1 MRSAADVWEKVKKLM
16 ESGMTAVAIDTWF
29 GDVEAVALEDTRL
42 VLCVPTD
49 FKLGII
55 RTRFQS
61 GIEAALK
68 ELFSF
73 DVDVALLLPEE
84 REAYDAQRT
93 APSTAGGD
101 AERYTFERFVV
112 GSTNRFA
119 YTAAKKVAEEPGGGL
134 QPPVH
139 LRPVWLGQDPSSP
152 CHCKPGA
159 AGQAGQPH
167 HVRPKRGLCQR
178 AHRQPSPG
186 YRHAGLPGQIPSSGP
201 VPDGRCAVHRRQRFQ
216 RRGAVPYL

>member
-16 ESGMTAVAIDTWF
+16 EGGMTAVAIDTWF

-55 RTRFQS
+55 RTRFQA

-84 REAYDAQRT
+84 REALLSALDGIIRRESEDRLRSYRT
-93 APSTAGGD
+93 ALP
-101 AERYTFERFVV
+101 
-112 GSTNRFA
+112 
-119 YTAAKKVAEEPGGGL
+119 
-134 QPPVH
+134 H
-139 LRPVWLGQDPSSP
+139 L
-152 CHCKPGA
+152 
-159 AGQAGQPH
+159 
-167 HVRPKRGLCQR
+167 
-178 AHRQPSPG
+178 
-186 YRHAGLPGQIPSSGP
+186 
-201 VPDGRCAVHRRQRFQ
+201 
-216 RRGAVPYL
+216 

>member
-1 MRSAADVWEKVKKLM
+1 MRSAADVWEKVKSLM
-16 ESGMTAVAIDTWF
+16 EGSMTAVSIDTWF

-49 FKLGII
+49 FKRNII

-61 GIEAALK
+61 GVEAALK

-84 REAYDAQRT
+84 RDVYTRQAA
-93 APSTAGGD
+93 APSPAGGD

-119 YTAAKKVAEEPGGGL
+119 FTAAEKVADEPGGAYNPLFIYEIG
-134 QPPVH
+134 
-139 LRPVWLGQDPSSP
+139 
-152 CHCKPGA
+152 
-159 AGQAGQPH
+159 
-167 HVRPKRGLCQR
+167 R
-178 AHRQPSPG
+178 AH
-186 YRHAGLPGQIPSSGP
+186 
-201 VPDGRCAVHRRQRFQ
+201 V
-216 RRGAVPYL
+216 